1 MAALSRR
8 PGRVRSHTKIFFLIN
23 DLPCYLSLTRAL
35 AGLIICMES
44 RHYQDGMGA
53 NLKRYH
59 IYICI
64 KNISGRSRPTH
75 APHTHTVFG
84 QINLCAALNIRGRS
98 LRGHVARGTWHVAR
112 VTPSPVSADSYIP
125 RHSCWY
131 AATTTKI
138 VPSVRRSCDRVTTE
152 IMFPS
157 SPHIPK
163 HIFLARA

>member
-1 MAALSRR
+1 MAALSPSR
-8 PGRVRSHTKIFFLIN
+8 GRVRSHTKIFFLIN

-98 LRGHVARGTWHVAR
+98 LRGR

-131 AATTTKI
+131 AA
-138 VPSVRRSCDRVTTE
+138 
-152 IMFPS
+152 S
-157 SPHIPK
+157 SQRLSQASRDPVIESQQK
-163 HIFLARA
+163 